1 MLKRFWFKFCPQ
13 PFSNL
18 NLGCGVTAY
27 DYHDAV
33 KLMKERIFIN
43 DPMPEVVTVIEDVDI
58 GTLDQ
63 KHVIS
68 NMEACVFRGIWFPRG
83 YSELE

>member
-1 MLKRFWFKFCPQ
+1 
-13 PFSNL
+13 
-18 NLGCGVTAY
+18 
-27 DYHDAV
+27 
-33 KLMKERIFIN
+33 MKERIFIN